1 MHSARVARRKLERV
15 KNRSMLETWQ
25 SAINIHIAVS
35 SVFEQQLCNESWPRI
50 LVVSRKSFC
59 NGDH

>member
-15 KNRSMLETWQ
+15 KNPSMLETWQ

-35 SVFEQQLCNESWPRI
+35 SVFGQQSCNESWPRI
-50 LVVSRKSFC
+50 LFVSRESFC